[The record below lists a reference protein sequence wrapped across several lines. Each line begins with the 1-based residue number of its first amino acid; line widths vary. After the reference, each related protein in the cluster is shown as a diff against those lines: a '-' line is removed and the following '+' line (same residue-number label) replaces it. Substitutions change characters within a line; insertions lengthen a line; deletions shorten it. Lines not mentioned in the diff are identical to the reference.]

1 MGDRVI
7 IAGGGPVGLF
17 TAINFCHHGIPVTLI
32 EEEGQVCQH
41 VRAGGFHPPSVD
53 MMEDCGLA
61 ARMKEVGYKFSR
73 FHFMDRMT
81 GQDVYLDMDCLKND
95 TRNPW
100 DLLALQP
107 VLTNCAYDMLVE
119 GDYDIEFRF
128 NTRVERME
136 QDGDRVTV
144 HVIGPN
150 GPEVL
155 TAPWLMGCDGSSSAV
170 RKSLKGVEFE
180 GFTWPQRFLM
190 AHTKYDFEPEYGLVT
205 FISDAEKW
213 QMIMKLPYGPG
224 PDDFVWRM
232 VCQAPDDMSDEEAMT
247 PEYTQ
252 MRMQDLNP
260 NPEPYEIF
268 GPRVYRVHQR
278 VASEFRQGRVVL
290 VGDAAHINNPIG
302 GQGLNC
308 GIHDVA
314 NLTEKFVPVW
324 RGEADERLLD
334 LYVRQRRL
342 TNIEFIQKVS
352 IENKERMDN
361 RDYDTRMANRRYMES
376 LEHDDEARRQFFL
389 RFAMFDSLKYAASI
403 Q

>member
-1 MGDRVI
+1 MSDRVI

-17 TAINFCHHGIPVTLI
+17 TAINYAHHGIPITLI
-32 EEEGQVCQH
+32 EEEPQVCQH
-41 VRAGGFHPPSVD
+41 IRAGGFHPPSVD
-53 MMEDCGLA
+53 MMEECGLA

-95 TRNPW
+95 TQNPW

-107 VLTNCAYDMLVE
+107 VLTNCAYDLLVE
-119 GDYDIEFRF
+119 SGYDVEFRF
-128 NTRVERME
+128 NTRVENVT
-136 QDGDRVTV
+136 QDGDTVSVTV
-144 HVIGPN
+144 RGPN
-150 GPEVL
+150 GVETL
-155 TAPWLMGCDGSSSAV
+155 TTPWLMGCDGSSSQV
-170 RKSLKGVEFE
+170 RKSLGVEFE
-180 GFTWPQRFLM
+180 GFTWPDRFLM
-190 AHTKYDFEPEYGLVT
+190 AHTMYDFEPEYGLVT

-224 PDDFVWRM
+224 ENEYLWRM
-232 VCQAPDDMSDEEAMT
+232 VCRAPDDMSDDEAMD
-247 PEYTQ
+247 PGYTQ
-252 MRMQDLNP
+252 ARMQDLHP
-260 NPEPYEIF
+260 NSESYEIF

-278 VASEFRQGRVVL
+278 VASKYREGRVIL

-314 NLTEKFVPVW
+314 NLTDKFVKVW
-324 RGEADERLLD
+324 KGEADDGLLD
-334 LYVRQRRL
+334 LYERQRRQ

-352 IENKERMDN
+352 IENKKRMDN
-361 RDYDTRMANRRYMES
+361 NNYDDRMANRKYMES

-389 RFAMFDSLKYAASI
+389 RFAMFDSLDYAAGI
-403 Q
+403 T